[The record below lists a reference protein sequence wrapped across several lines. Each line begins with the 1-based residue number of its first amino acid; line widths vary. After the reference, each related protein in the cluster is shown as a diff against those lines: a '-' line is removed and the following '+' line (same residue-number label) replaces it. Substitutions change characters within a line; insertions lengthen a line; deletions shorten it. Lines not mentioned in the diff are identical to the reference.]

1 MRKNIKFVP
10 VKFVVSSTMKAKLKA
25 TAALNDMT
33 LGDMFMDA
41 VLEKYPF
48 LKTKL
53 TEDTYH
59 PENKLTEISDEL
71 KHLNN
76 QKLNINR

>member
-1 MRKNIKFVP
+1 MKKNIKFVP

-33 LGDMFMDA
+33 LGNMFMDA

-53 TEDTYH
+53 TEDTYQ

-76 QKLNINR
+76 QKLNVNR

>member
-10 VKFVVSSTMKAKLKA
+10 VKFVVSDTMKAKLKA

-33 LGDMFMDA
+33 LGDMFMGA

-48 LKTKL
+48 LTTQL
-53 TEDTYH
+53 T
-59 PENKLTEISDEL
+59 
-71 KHLNN
+71 
-76 QKLNINR
+76 

>member
-10 VKFVVSSTMKAKLKA
+10 VKFVVSDTMKAKLKA

-33 LGDMFMDA
+33 LGDMFMGA

-48 LKTKL
+48 LTTQL
-53 TEDTYH
+53 TEDICQ
-59 PENKLTEISDEL
+59 PEIKLAEISDEL
-71 KHLNN
+71 KHLN
-76 QKLNINR
+76 INR